1 MTDNGGNE
9 PVLRRRLSRRG
20 LLRAGGGLLTV
31 GGLGGAAGYGLARRA
46 TGPATDDGGTG
57 GGGTDRV
64 RSYATRPDLRIP
76 VVETTVTGPVTDGL
90 IFLTPAAGAG
100 GRGPLIVDGDGEPVW
115 FRQVAGPAQVA
126 VDLRVQRLAGEP
138 VLTWWEGAITN
149 GIGGGEFVIADT
161 AYREITRIRA
171 DGDLPT
177 DQHDFILTADGTAL
191 FFVYELVAADLSTV
205 GGFTDGALY
214 DGVVHEVEVGTGR
227 TVRRWQARDH
237 VPLTE
242 SYAEPPEGD
251 RARTPFDYFHPNS
264 VDVDTDGNLLISARH
279 TWTVYKVDR
288 DSGAVLW
295 RLGGRNSDFALD
307 DRARFSWQHDARRR
321 SDGTIGIFDNRA
333 GITDE
338 ADQSRGLILAVDE
351 TDRTASVVRELT
363 PPQALLARTQGGV
376 QELTGNGSFVGW
388 GARPHFSEYA
398 EDGTMVLAGQLPDDN
413 GSYRAYRFAWTGQPT
428 DRPTVLAR
436 ASSDEAVTVQVS
448 WNGATEVTSWQVRG
462 GRQPDG
468 LAVLGEAD
476 RTGFETTVTVHGPVA
491 FVVVDALGADRRT
504 LASSLT
510 VPVRPAGSS

>member
-1 MTDNGGNE
+1 MTDNGGNG
-9 PVLRRRLSRRG
+9 PALRQRLSRRG
-20 LLRAGGGLLTV
+20 LLAGGGLLTAA
-31 GGLGGAAGYGLARRA
+31 GLGGAAGFGLARRA
-46 TGPATDDGGTG
+46 PGSATDDDGGTD

-64 RSYATRPDLRIP
+64 RSYATRPDLRVP
-76 VVETTVTGPVTDGL
+76 VIETSVTGPVTDGL

-100 GRGPLIVDGDGEPVW
+100 GRGPLIIDDDGDPVW

-138 VLTWWEGAITN
+138 VLTWWGGAITN
-149 GIGGGEFVIADT
+149 GIGGGEFVIADA

-171 DGDLPT
+171 
-177 DQHDFILTADGTAL
+177 
-191 FFVYELVAADLSTV
+191 
-205 GGFTDGALY
+205 DGALY

-227 TVRRWQARDH
+227 TVRRGQARDH

-242 SYAEPPEGD
+242 SYAEPPQGD
-251 RARTPFDYFHPNS
+251 RARTPFDFFHPNS

-279 TWTVYKVDR
+279 TWTVYKIDR

-295 RLGGRNSDFALD
+295 RLGGRSNDFALD

-333 GITDE
+333 GVTDA
-338 ADQSRGLILAVDE
+338 ADRSRGLILAVDE
-351 TDRTASVVRELT
+351 TSRTASVVRELA

-376 QELTGNGSFVGW
+376 QELVGGGSFVGW
-388 GARPHFSEYA
+388 GAGPHFSEYA
-398 EDGTMVLAGQLPDDN
+398 EDGAMVLAGRLPDDN
-413 GSYRAYRFAWTGQPT
+413 GSYRAYRFAWSGQPT
-428 DRPTVLAR
+428 DRPTVVAR
-436 ASSDEAVTVQVS
+436 ASSDEAATVQVS
-448 WNGATEVTSWQVRG
+448 WNAATEVTSWQVRG

-491 FVVVDALGADRRT
+491 FVVVDALGTDRRP

-510 VPVRPAGSS
+510 VPVRPAGSD